1 MAADSVPVAEG
12 RVPRMYL
19 LGRPT
24 GSLDFQLGETGGLSA
39 GSPRTCLRRIGATEN
54 AKGTK

>member
-1 MAADSVPVAEG
+1 
-12 RVPRMYL
+12 MYL